1 MKKKKAERKE
11 KGLRYEYL
19 VVREDDVRVP
29 KYLPTGSGVTFEHA
43 SALAEPVASQVRY
56 VPLRLELWDFF
67 RDAREAIPVSLASV
81 LWRDYLLGG
90 ESND

>member
-19 VVREDDVRVP
+19 VVREDDVRKP

-43 SALAEPVASQVRY
+43 SALAEPVASDLHY
-56 VPLRLELWDFF
+56 VPLRLDRFEFF
-67 RDAREAIPVSLASV
+67 RDAREAVPVSLASV

-90 ESND
+90 ESNG